1 MKIPQYNNPY
11 FKEKKMET
19 KNALHHIKK
28 VIEYLYHDEHKH
40 YESSSKQD
48 QESHIFKSVR
58 YLDIYFDNVEDIRFI
73 AYAALKKPKDKNE
86 KR

>member
-1 MKIPQYNNPY
+1 
-11 FKEKKMET
+11 MET
-19 KNALHHIKK
+19 KNALHHIKR

-48 QESHIFKSVR
+48 QESHIFNSVR

-73 AYAALKKPKDKNE
+73 AFAALKKTEDKNE